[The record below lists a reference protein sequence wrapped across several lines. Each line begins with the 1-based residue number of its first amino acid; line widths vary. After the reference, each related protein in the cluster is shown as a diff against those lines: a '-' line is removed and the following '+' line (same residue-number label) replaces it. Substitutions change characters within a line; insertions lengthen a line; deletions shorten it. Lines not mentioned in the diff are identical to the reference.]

1 MTDFLDVL
9 AESAKKMVS
18 EGYYRV
24 QAETRHPPL
33 SLKKAILECKH
44 APLIAEMKTASPSAG
59 IIKENLEPERIAE
72 AFARGGAVGISVL
85 TEPKHFNGSLATLR
99 RARKV
104 ANPPILM
111 KDIIISPRQL
121 ETASRIGA
129 DAALLIQALFDRKQC
144 ELGVTEMITKAH
156 DEKLEVL
163 LETHSQKEFH
173 TALGT
178 DADLIG
184 INNRDLATL
193 KVDLNVTKKI
203 LNENVCGDRL
213 IVSESGI
220 ESPSDIRFLS
230 RCGANAFLVGSAL
243 MRANDTEQKTK
254 ELVEAL

>member
-1 MTDFLDVL
+1 
-9 AESAKKMVS
+9 
-18 EGYYRV
+18 
-24 QAETRHPPL
+24 
-33 SLKKAILECKH
+33 LKA
-44 APLIAEMKTASPSAG
+44 ASPSAG
-59 IIKENLEPERIAE
+59 IIRENLEPERIAE

-85 TEPKHFNGSLATLR
+85 TEPKHFNGSLAILS

-104 ANPPILM
+104 TNLPILM
-111 KDIIISPRQL
+111 KDIITSPRQL
-121 ETASRIGA
+121 ETASKIGA

-144 ELGVTEMITKAH
+144 ELGVTEMIAEAH

-193 KVDLNVTKKI
+193 KVDLNVTKNI
-203 LNENVCGDRL
+203 LDKNVCGDKL
-213 IVSESGI
+213 VVTESGI
-220 ESPSDIRFLS
+220 ESAFDIRFLS
-230 RCGANAFLVGSAL
+230 GCGANAFLVGSAL
-243 MRANDTEQKTK
+243 MRAEDIEHKTR